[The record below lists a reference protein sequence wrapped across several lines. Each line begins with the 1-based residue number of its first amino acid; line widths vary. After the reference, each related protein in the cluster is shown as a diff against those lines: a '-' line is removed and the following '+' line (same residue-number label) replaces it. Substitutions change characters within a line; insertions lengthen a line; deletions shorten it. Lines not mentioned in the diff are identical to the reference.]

1 MYQHTHCEL
10 EQDYKISNILQFT
23 VKYSTYNSILRYF
36 SLHKELLLL
45 SVDGFNSVCCLLS
58 VLERCP
64 SYREYSYSKKTE
76 KCQGPTPG
84 VGLRE
89 ASVKTE
95 LTVQDYYK
103 LYFCQAITELC
114 VMGTWPSWFFP
125 KSKILVPE
133 DICSLHTRKFTFG
146 YSINNLF
153 CAWLCQDFSL
163 KIYRH
168 L

>member
-1 MYQHTHCEL
+1 MKIIFSLCNQTFITSKRSWLPGLKAYQHTHCEL

-45 SVDGFNSVCCLLS
+45 SVDGFN
-58 VLERCP
+58 RCP

-76 KCQGPTPG
+76 NWQGPTPG

-89 ASVKTE
+89 ASVEKE

-103 LYFCQAITELC
+103 L
-114 VMGTWPSWFFP
+114 
-125 KSKILVPE
+125 
-133 DICSLHTRKFTFG
+133 
-146 YSINNLF
+146 
-153 CAWLCQDFSL
+153 
-163 KIYRH
+163 
-168 L
+168 